1 MGFGIAR
8 PLVLAPPAAAERVC
22 LRQHAITSLGV
33 GARHATAGDTAA
45 RFLRSAGQIRVR
57 RRRERSPNEITRA
70 VHTTG
75 RPTDCLTSESQSDA
89 SSPTVSPRGVTAS
102 PTIVTVI
109 AYRTS
114 QSVQCTSADCSLLI
128 PSGVCV
134 SVVPHPHSNVSGSPG
149 IPAHYPHVIYPHCS
163 PQGAIASHQPSGLRD
178 ALASGPP
185 TGATAHVS
193 VGTRRASAEGRLVLG
208 RVMLFLKRQ

>member
-1 MGFGIAR
+1 MIEYGADELCR
-8 PLVLAPPAAAERVC
+8 
-22 LRQHAITSLGV
+22 LGV
-33 GARHATAGDTAA
+33 VATRLDRCWRINSLPARCVSTHRCDRPRSRAPTA
-45 RFLRSAGQIRVR
+45 
-57 RRRERSPNEITRA
+57 EITRA
-70 VHTTG
+70 VHITSGAVG
-75 RPTDCLTSESQSDA
+75 RPTAAGQSDA

-102 PTIVTVI
+102 PNIVTVI

-114 QSVQCTSADCSLLI
+114 QSVQCTSADCSPPI

-134 SVVPHPHSNVSGSPG
+134 SVVPHPHSNVSDSPD
-149 IPAHYPHVIYPHCS
+149 IPAHYLHVIYPHCS

-193 VGTRRASAEGRLVLG
+193 VGTRRASTEGRLMLG
-208 RVMLFLKRQ
+208 TLMLFVKRQ